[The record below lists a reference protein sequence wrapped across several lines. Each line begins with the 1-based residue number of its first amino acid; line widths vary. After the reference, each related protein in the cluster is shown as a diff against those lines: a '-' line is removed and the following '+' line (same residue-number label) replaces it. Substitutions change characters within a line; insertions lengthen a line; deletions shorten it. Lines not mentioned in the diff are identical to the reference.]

1 MAGKSPRGAPDD
13 LGHHLRTAVATN
25 RPELERV
32 AASPT
37 ARGWL
42 KPQLET
48 AEGTHQIY
56 GLMEDVVGGSAFL
69 EHLTEAQHKTRQT
82 GSKPPARGDPEW
94 QVLQQEQ
101 WWDTPSSN
109 KAGSTENTQEG
120 PQGAGGEEPLDSYVL
135 VSKDDVLEAMGS
147 FVAAYLAQLP
157 QAQNLQPA
165 ELQLAIQHA
174 FKELRKSRT
183 QQLWTWG
190 KAIYRCVS
198 FSYGAFT
205 VYENP
210 WLVRAILTAMW
221 TASRV
226 MLGLLL

>member
-1 MAGKSPRGAPDD
+1 
-13 LGHHLRTAVATN
+13 
-25 RPELERV
+25 
-32 AASPT
+32 
-37 ARGWL
+37 
-42 KPQLET
+42 
-48 AEGTHQIY
+48 
-56 GLMEDVVGGSAFL
+56 
-69 EHLTEAQHKTRQT
+69 
-82 GSKPPARGDPEW
+82 
-94 QVLQQEQ
+94 
-101 WWDTPSSN
+101 
-109 KAGSTENTQEG
+109 
-120 PQGAGGEEPLDSYVL
+120 L